1 MPRIPRDSY
10 QTSFF
15 HIIVQGIKKE
25 YIFNEKKFLDSYR
38 NLLITYEEKIEIK
51 LLAYCIMNNHA
62 HILIYTDS
70 TEKMSKYM
78 KCINSIFATYY
89 NTENKRVGYVF
100 RNRFKS
106 EPIYDESY
114 LINCISYIHN
124 NPVKAKM
131 VRSPEQYKYSSY
143 NDYINEKGIITSEK
157 ILLLF
162 GKNRLDIDDFRK
174 IHFKN
179 ISSYKYEDYDKE
191 TEEIIDEFLEE
202 HNKTFE
208 EVKDSKK
215 LTIKLILELKRNK
228 KTNIEIGKIFEMTR
242 WRISEIYEKNKE
254 ALSQMREI

>member
-25 YIFNEKKFLDSYR
+25 YIFNEKKFIESYR
-38 NLLITYEEKIEIK
+38 NLLISYEEKSEIK

-62 HILIYTDS
+62 HVLIYTDS
-70 TEKMSKYM
+70 TEKMSRYM
-78 KCINSIFATYY
+78 KCINTIFATYY

-106 EPIYDESY
+106 EPIYDENY

-131 VRSPEQYKYSSY
+131 VESLEQYKYSSY
-143 NDYINEKGIITSEK
+143 NDYINEKGIVTPEK
-157 ILLLF
+157 LELLF
-162 GKNRLDIDDFRK
+162 GKNKFKIDDFK
-174 IHFKN
+174 LMHSKK
-179 ISSYKYEDYDKE
+179 ISSYKYEEYDKE

-202 HNKTFE
+202 RNKTFE
-208 EVKDSKK
+208 EVKDSRK
-215 LTIKLILELKRNK
+215 LTIDLILELKRNK

-242 WRISEIYEKNKE
+242 WKVSEIYEKNK
-254 ALSQMREI
+254 